1 MRHLFLLFILLGLS
15 LPILCRRAEFSPY
28 GDGDKPPGDKDSD
41 DNIYAA
47 RAKRSA
53 EKMEKV
59 KIAPAFTTK
68 THGPIEDDDVSD
80 GPSKFTMTHQNQN
93 QDEDSDDMRD
103 AKPGMRMV
111 LKE

>member
-1 MRHLFLLFILLGLS
+1 MRHFLLISILLGLS
-15 LPILCRRAEFSPY
+15 LTVLCRRAEFSPY

-53 EKMEKV
+53 DKMEKV
-59 KIAPAFTTK
+59 KIAPAFTTQNR
-68 THGPIEDDDVSD
+68 GPVEDDDVSD
-80 GPSKFTMTHQNQN
+80 GPSKFTMPTQN